1 MELKWIIYLLIAWT
15 ISFGLTAVLM
25 RPLLRLCK
33 RRGMYDLPDERK
45 VHHRGIPR
53 LGGVLFMPAMLIGA
67 AGTIVVQM
75 LADYRGFP
83 MLSVSVCVVFVGM
96 FLIYLIGLLDDLFG
110 LKASLKFLIQLLV
123 SLFLPFCGLYMHNLY
138 GLFGLYELPGWAC
151 YPLTVFVSLLI
162 VNAIN
167 LIDGIDG
174 LASGLSMVAVVA
186 FGVLFFSHEM
196 YYYALYCAALV
207 GTVAAF
213 FLYNMF
219 GDVNKSTKT
228 FMGDTGSLTL
238 GYALTFL
245 SIRYMMTCTAT
256 SPHQM
261 HATARALFR
270 LGARFA
276 HAAVAAGSHFQP
288 RQDAHPPQM
297 FGSRLFD
304 APDADDYPGVAGGFR
319 RTKLVVGAR
328 RLFRQPGAGGRYSC
342 LYILPSDFGW
352 DDSAEG
358 SEIASAFFVN
368 PTVSSLCNKINNRL
382 CLLRP
387 SQAGLWVA
395 TR

>member
-110 LKASLKFLIQLLV
+110 LKASLKFLIQLFV

-138 GLFGLYELPGWAC
+138 GLLGLYELPGWAC

-261 HATARALFR
+261 HATALLVPYTLILVPCFDLVRVSLMR
-270 LGARFA
+270 LWRRVPIFSPDKT
-276 HAAVAAGSHFQP
+276 HIHHKCLAAGFSMHQTLMIILAL
-288 RQDAHPPQM
+288 QAA
-297 FGSRLFD
+297 FGGLNWLLVL
-304 APDADDYPGVAGGFR
+304 ADFSAS
-319 RTKLVVGAR
+319 LVLMVDIAVFISFHLILDGMIAR
-328 RLFRQPGAGGRYSC
+328 REA
-342 LYILPSDFGW
+342 
-352 DDSAEG
+352 
-358 SEIASAFFVN
+358 
-368 PTVSSLCNKINNRL
+368 K
-382 CLLRP
+382 
-387 SQAGLWVA
+387 
-395 TR
+395 